1 LLDAIEYYEARA
13 TGQGADFLTDLE
25 EALERLTRDPESGSS
40 YRHDTR
46 QMLLHRFPFRLIYSI
61 EKGIVTVI
69 AVAHQRRHPDYWS
82 DRRQNPR

>member
-13 TGQGADFLTDLE
+13 TGQGTEFLTDLE
-25 EALERLTRDPESGSS
+25 EALERLTRNPESGSS

-46 QMLLHRFPFRLIYSI
+46 QMLLRRFPFRLIYSI
-61 EKGIVTVI
+61 DGGSIIVI

-82 DRRQNPR
+82 DRR